1 MYLKYF
7 LRKVIRKLHLPFHPV
22 CVKKSESLG
31 SDVAVLDHVD
41 KIHQDVW
48 YFLNSDIGNPLY
60 YEGGFE
66 MDEMQLLKKIITPE
80 STIIDIGA
88 NVGVHSLFMAN
99 LASRGQIFSIEPF
112 DKNFALL
119 KKNSS
124 LSKNKNIKTFNIG
137 LADKEETK
145 EMNIFEDYAYNS
157 FVNPERKKKIGTREV
172 HVETLDIFARKNN
185 IKKIDLIKLDTEG
198 YEFPIIQGAKDI
210 LSGKEKPLIVMEINK
225 ENIRPLGLTQKQII
239 DFVESFGY
247 STKVINGEMR
257 DVGTKDIDNPR
268 SKIENFFFVP
278 KGRVLD
284 L

>member
-1 MYLKYF
+1 
-7 LRKVIRKLHLPFHPV
+7 VIRKLNLPLHPI
-22 CVKKSESLG
+22 CVKRSDSLG
-31 SDVAVLDHVD
+31 KDLAVLDCVG
-41 KIHQDVW
+41 KINQDVW
-48 YFLNSDIGNPLY
+48 YFLDSDIGKPLY

-66 MDEMQLLKKIITPE
+66 MDEMHLLRKIIKPKDVV
-80 STIIDIGA
+80 IDIGA
-88 NVGVHSLFMAN
+88 NVGIHSLFMAN
-99 LASRGQIFSIEPF
+99 LAYDGEIFSIEPF

-119 KKNSS
+119 EKNTSVA
-124 LSKNKNIKTFNIG
+124 KNGNIKTFNIG

-157 FVNPERKKKIGTREV
+157 FVNPERKKLIGTRKI

-198 YEFPIIQGAKDI
+198 YEFPIIQGASSI
-210 LSGKEKPLIVMEINK
+210 LSSPDKPLIVMEINK
-225 ENIRPLGLTQKQII
+225 ENIKPLHLTQKKVI

-247 STKVINGEMR
+247 QAKMIGKTVR
-257 DVGTKDIDNPR
+257 DIDLSEIDHPG
-268 SKIENFFFVP
+268 SKTENFLFVP